1 MAHTNPLLVEAI
13 AEQLLA
19 ELQVYEGLLEA
30 ARAAR
35 WSTDAALAVAA
46 QGDRV
51 QRYAENLPRMRVRMA
66 EFLITRTLLSR
77 RLVGSGR
84 GRAEALAEL
93 HAEHLEAVHMLQAAA
108 ALVGH
113 RS

>member
-1 MAHTNPLLVEAI
+1 MAHTNPLLVETI

-19 ELQVYEGLLEA
+19 ELQAYEGLLEQ
-30 ARAAR
+30 ARAAG
-35 WSTDAALAVAA
+35 WSTAATLAVAA

-51 QRYAENLPRMRVRMA
+51 QRYAENLPRMRMRMA

-77 RLVGSGR
+77 RLVGSGQ
-84 GRAEALAEL
+84 GRAEALAAL
-93 HAEHLEAVHMLQAAA
+93 HAEHLDALHMLQAAA
-108 ALVGH
+108 ARVVE